1 MNVSCFKSLIC
12 DNLLYQL
19 HKTNRPSITQ
29 HILLELLFSCQVASH
44 SLQPH
49 GLQHA
54 RLPCPSLSPGVCP
67 SSRVLNQWCHPT
79 ISSSDTLFSCPQPF
93 PASVSFPMS
102 QLFTSSGQSTRASAS
117 PSFLPM
123 SIQGWLPLRL
133 TGLLS
138 FTIRLVKKFIR
149 VFSIRCYRK
158 TQMNFLA
165 ISMLGFHPYTYEGRR
180 HIFKRKAE
188 YRKVRILLY
197 FWHKVWCSL
206 HPGLSQ
212 RLYNS
217 SEGYLSHSCQFSSK
231 KTLSTGQMA
240 VRESRETYPLPE
252 CSTSLY
258 FYFNINCTFGIPQQE
273 RHNYKVW

>member
-1 MNVSCFKSLIC
+1 
-12 DNLLYQL
+12 
-19 HKTNRPSITQ
+19 
-29 HILLELLFSCQVASH
+29 
-44 SLQPH
+44 
-49 GLQHA
+49 
-54 RLPCPSLSPGVCP
+54 
-67 SSRVLNQWCHPT
+67 
-79 ISSSDTLFSCPQPF
+79 
-93 PASVSFPMS
+93 
-102 QLFTSSGQSTRASAS
+102 
-117 PSFLPM
+117 
-123 SIQGWLPLRL
+123 
-133 TGLLS
+133 
-138 FTIRLVKKFIR
+138 
-149 VFSIRCYRK
+149 
-158 TQMNFLA
+158 MNFLA

-180 HIFKRKAE
+180 HIFKRKSE

-258 FYFNINCTFGIPQQE
+258 FCFNIKLSHYFLYSYLLIAPFGIPQQE